1 MLDDD
6 DAILIELQPV
16 VVNTSLVDDSPTE
29 RDPSLESEGNKVSE
43 DRNKDRTSV
52 HSTSFNFINSIIGAG
67 IIGLPFALA
76 ECGFILGVI
85 LLFLVALICDYVAR
99 ILVETGVKQNK
110 HNFEVLADHLLGPKG
125 YYAVVVSMFLFA
137 FGAMVAYLVIIGDT
151 VPMVFSHVFSE
162 SHPLASRRVCIVL
175 FGILLIFPLCL
186 LKSMANLAWSS
197 SLSVLSVAVIVVA
210 IVSQAPGEARDQGI
224 SAETQAHP
232 YAFIRPSVFAG
243 IGALSFAF
251 VCQHSSFIVFNT
263 LYEPTV
269 ERWALVTHISVGVS
283 WVASCILA
291 VGAYLSFFGESQ
303 GDILNNFDFKN
314 VFINVARMLLA
325 MTMVFTYPMENFVAR
340 HCVHAIIA
348 KGRNPTS
355 AEFYLVTLIIWGTSM
370 IIALSFEDLGL
381 ILELTGS
388 VSASMLGYILP
399 ILLHFRAEGFHRLKD
414 EAISCWDSSI
424 TMSFFDRIRCSAK
437 FVTPAM
443 ILSFGVMVFFFGS
456 ITSFL

>member
-29 RDPSLESEGNKVSE
+29 RDPSLESEGIKVSE

-224 SAETQAHP
+224 SAETQASLRIYSTERIRWNWGPLLRIRLSAFLVHRIQHP
-232 YAFIRPSVFAG
+232 LRTDG
-243 IGALSFAF
+243 G
-251 VCQHSSFIVFNT
+251 T
-263 LYEPTV
+263 LGV
-269 ERWALVTHISVGVS
+269 GHTHIGWRVLG
-283 WVASCILA
+283 
-291 VGAYLSFFGESQ
+291 G
-303 GDILNNFDFKN
+303 
-314 VFINVARMLLA
+314 
-325 MTMVFTYPMENFVAR
+325 FV
-340 HCVHAIIA
+340 H
-348 KGRNPTS
+348 
-355 AEFYLVTLIIWGTSM
+355 
-370 IIALSFEDLGL
+370 LGG
-381 ILELTGS
+381 GS
-388 VSASMLGYILP
+388 VSKLFRRKSGR
-399 ILLHFRAEGFHRLKD
+399 HFK
-414 EAISCWDSSI
+414 
-424 TMSFFDRIRCSAK
+424 
-437 FVTPAM
+437 
-443 ILSFGVMVFFFGS
+443 
-456 ITSFL
+456 

>member
-224 SAETQAHP
+224 SAETCP
-232 YAFIRPSVFAG
+232 KNFSKRI
-243 IGALSFAF
+243 
-251 VCQHSSFIVFNT
+251 
-263 LYEPTV
+263 PTHLFD
-269 ERWALVTHISVGVS
+269 R
-283 WVASCILA
+283 
-291 VGAYLSFFGESQ
+291 AYS
-303 GDILNNFDFKN
+303 
-314 VFINVARMLLA
+314 
-325 MTMVFTYPMENFVAR
+325 
-340 HCVHAIIA
+340 
-348 KGRNPTS
+348 
-355 AEFYLVTLIIWGTSM
+355 
-370 IIALSFEDLGL
+370 
-381 ILELTGS
+381 LELGPS
-388 VSASMLGYILP
+388 PSHSFVSIPRSSYSTPSTNRRWNAGRWSHTYRLACLGWLRASW
-399 ILLHFRAEGFHRLKD
+399 RWE
-414 EAISCWDSSI
+414 
-424 TMSFFDRIRCSAK
+424 RI
-437 FVTPAM
+437 
-443 ILSFGVMVFFFGS
+443 
-456 ITSFL
+456 